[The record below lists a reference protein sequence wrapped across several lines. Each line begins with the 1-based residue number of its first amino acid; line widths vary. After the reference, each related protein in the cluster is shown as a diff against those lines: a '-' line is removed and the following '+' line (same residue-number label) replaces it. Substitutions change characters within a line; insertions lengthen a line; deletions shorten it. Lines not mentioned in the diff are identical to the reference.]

1 MLKKFPQDKII
12 LKTKNGLLTIQKCT
26 FFLSRVLTHHS
37 FAFNLR
43 FSFASALCFFI
54 FHEIWRHMRLYFT
67 MFFSDFISFGP
78 KLQVY
83 NFIYMALYF
92 S

>member
-37 FAFNLR
+37 FTFNLR

-54 FHEIWRHMRLYFT
+54 FHEI
-67 MFFSDFISFGP
+67 
-78 KLQVY
+78 
-83 NFIYMALYF
+83 
-92 S
+92 